1 MSISDETETGASGA
15 GEAGLEALRGQV
27 AEIDRALLEALAERR
42 KLSLEIGQEKWRSGL
57 AIRNTDVER
66 KGLVSLIRT
75 GHDMGLDAHLVTR
88 LFQSI
93 IEDSVLLQQG
103 HLQHESDAASEK
115 PRASRVA
122 FLGGAGSY
130 SQAAAQTY
138 FGRRPGGLI
147 EVGCETFQDA
157 VRKTESGEAD
167 FAVLPIENTTAG
179 GMTEVYDLLQH
190 TGLSIVGE
198 VTRKIEH
205 CLLASDPD
213 IGPDAIRVLFVHPQ
227 VYGQCSHFL
236 SQLSR
241 ARVVYCESTSHALE
255 KASAGGEEAA
265 AAIAGPEA
273 GALWGLHVID
283 SDLANQRQS
292 HTRFAVIARQPARVP
307 RGVPAKTTI
316 LLSVDQKAGALV
328 DALLAF
334 REHGITMHKL
344 ESRPQPDNPW
354 EAVFHIDFAGNV
366 RDEPVAEA
374 LDKIARR
381 SRFLKVLGCYPTE
394 QVTPTDVP
402 VDVLRRDE
410 REAFGP
416 SAAST
421 PQAPASTPEVVP
433 SMAAETVEAAAPA
446 ADEAPPKGWKLASR
460 RYKTEDTIIQIGQ
473 AAIGGDGFLVMAGPC
488 SVESEEQ
495 VMTAARHVREQGGL
509 MLRGGCFKPRT
520 NPYSFQ
526 GMGSEGLKLLR
537 QAGDRYGLPI
547 VTEVLASEQVAEVA
561 ATADMLQIGARNM
574 QNFPLLRAVGRTHVP
589 VLLKRGMMSSI
600 DELLQAA
607 EYILSEGNRQVVLCE
622 RGIRTFESA
631 TRNTLDLSAVPVLR
645 ERSHLPVIV
654 DPSHAVG
661 RRDLV
666 APMARAAKAV
676 GAHGIIVEM
685 HPRPEEALSDKEQA
699 LSPALFAE
707 MMASLDLGARRN
719 AA

>member
-1 MSISDETETGASGA
+1 MTTTTDTAHETGAKH
-15 GEAGLEALRGQV
+15 GLDDLRGKV
-27 AEIDRALLEALAERR
+27 AEIDKALLEALAERR
-42 KLSLEIGQEKWRSGL
+42 QLSLEIGQEKSRNGL
-57 AIRNTDVER
+57 TIRNTDIER
-66 KGLVSLIRT
+66 KGLVNLIRA

-103 HLQHESDAASEK
+103 HLQHGAEDSPDK

-122 FLGGAGSY
+122 FLGGPGSY

-147 EVGCETFQDA
+147 EAGCETFADA
-157 VRKTESGEAD
+157 LRKTESGEAD
-167 FAVLPIENTTAG
+167 FAVLPLENTTAG

-205 CLLASDPD
+205 SLLAADPD
-213 IGPDAIRVLFVHPQ
+213 ASAESIRVLYVHPQ

-241 ARVVYCESTSHALE
+241 ARVVYCDSTSHALE
-255 KASAGGEEAA
+255 KAASGKDEGA

-307 RGVPAKTTI
+307 RGVPAKTT
-316 LLSVDQKAGALV
+316 LVLSVDQKAGSLV

-354 EAVFHIDFAGNV
+354 EAVFHIDFAGNM

-381 SRFLKVLGCYPTE
+381 SRFMKVLGCYPTE
-394 QVTPTDVP
+394 EVTPTDLP
-402 VDVLRRDE
+402 VDVLRQDA

-416 SAAST
+416 SAASV
-421 PQAPASTPEVVP
+421 PQAPES
-433 SMAAETVEAAAPA
+433 AETPAADKPAAAPA
-446 ADEAPPKGWKLASR
+446 AAEAPPKGWKLASR
-460 RYKTEDTIIQIGQ
+460 RYKAEDTIIRIGQ

-495 VMTAARHVREQGGL
+495 VMTAARHVREEGAL

-537 QAGDRYGLPI
+537 QAGDRHGLPI
-547 VTEVLASEQVAEVA
+547 VTEVLAPEQVAEVA
-561 ATADMLQIGARNM
+561 AIADMLQIGARNM

-631 TRNTLDLSAVPVLR
+631 TRNTLDLSAVPVLK